1 MELDLILE
9 PDLTPGEIQE
19 LGLLAERHGFRALW
33 AQNYARARD
42 AFMSV
47 VPLAQASE
55 QIRVGV
61 VVVSP
66 YELHPLKIANA
77 VLTLNEYARGRA
89 CIVVGA
95 GGEWPGVIGVDYG
108 KRITGARET
117 LELVKRACGGGVVN
131 YEGEVYTS
139 RGFTAAWATDEPRPQ
154 IYGGASGPKMLRM
167 SAGVADG
174 IMMSDIQVP
183 MMDEPLSVLQ
193 SALAEAGRADG
204 DFRVNNFVAWHVKEN
219 KADSYREGARELII
233 RGWLERPWV
242 EPFLN
247 PEDTELALSKKDA
260 FLQAYRDRSGNV
272 VGVPE
277 HIVEALVEGL
287 SCAGDLDDI
296 DHHIEKLQQF
306 AAAGF
311 TEIALRLHDD
321 PADAIEMIGSRVL
334 PALR

>member
-9 PDLTPGEIQE
+9 PDLTPSEIQE
-19 LGLLAERHGFRALW
+19 LGLLAERYGFRAIW

-47 VPLAQASE
+47 VPLAGASE
-55 QIRVGV
+55 RIRIGV

-77 VLTLNEYARGRA
+77 VLTLNEYAHGRA
-89 CIVVGA
+89 CIVIGA
-95 GGEWPGVIGVDYG
+95 GGEWPGVIGVGYG
-108 KRITGARET
+108 KRITGAREA
-117 LELVKRACGGGVVN
+117 LELVKNACTGDVVN
-131 YEGEVYTS
+131 YEGDVYKS
-139 RGFTAAWATDEPRPQ
+139 RGFIASWATDAPPQ
-154 IYGGASGPKMLRM
+154 IYGGATGPKMLRM

-174 IMMSDIQVP
+174 VMMSDIQVP

-193 SALAEAGRADG
+193 SALAEAGRADT
-204 DFRVNNFVAWHVKEN
+204 DFRVNNFVAWHVKED
-219 KADSYREGARELII
+219 KATSFREGARELII

-242 EPFLN
+242 EPFLS
-247 PEDTELALSKKDA
+247 PEETELVLSNKTA
-260 FLQAYRDRSGNV
+260 FLNAYRDRSGNV

-277 HIVEALVEGL
+277 EIVHTLVEGL

-296 DHHIEKLQQF
+296 DRHVEKLQQF